1 MKAGEPAVPIV
12 PVALPVSRSR
22 IGAYISL
29 FRLRQWLKNG
39 FVLAGLFFS
48 DQLFEAQTAIHSL
61 VATLAFCL
69 VSSAV
74 YCINDVLDR
83 EADAVHPEKQHRP
96 LASGVL
102 TPAAAVRAAVL
113 LVAAAGV
120 MVAAIRPPAAV
131 PLILAAYLALNLAY
145 SYRLKHVAIVDV
157 SIIAA
162 GFVLRLVAGTY
173 AVDVTPSSWIV
184 LCTGLLSLFLAL
196 GKRRG
201 DLERE
206 DAANRASLDGYTI
219 AFVDQALSTMAAAT
233 IVVYALFTVSD
244 YAQARFDAP
253 LLYLTTFPVAIGILR
268 YLQMVLVH
276 GRYGS
281 PADLAAQDRV
291 LQLIVIAWIGLFF
304 VFVYG

>member
-1 MKAGEPAVPIV
+1 MTAAD
-12 PVALPVSRSR
+12 VANVRVDRSR
-22 IGAYISL
+22 LASYVSL
-29 FRLRQWLKNG
+29 LRIKQWVKNG

-48 DQLFEAQTAIHSL
+48 DQLFELETATRSL
-61 VATLAFCL
+61 VATIAFCF

-74 YCINDVLDR
+74 YCMNDLFDR
-83 EADAVHPEKQHRP
+83 EADAAHPEKRRRP

-102 TPAAAVRAAVL
+102 SPSAAVRAAAIL
-113 LVAAAGV
+113 LVLASAL
-120 MVAAIRPPAAV
+120 MLLTRPHPAV
-131 PLILAAYLALNLAY
+131 PAILGAYLVMNVAY
-145 SYRLKHVAIVDV
+145 SRYLKHMAIVDV
-157 SIIAA
+157 TVIAA

-173 AVDVTPSSWIV
+173 AVRVSPSSWIV
-184 LCTGLLSLFLAL
+184 LCTGLLALFLAL

-206 DAANRASLDGYTI
+206 GADQRASLGGYTI

-244 YAQARFDAP
+244 YAQLRFDAP
-253 LLYLTTFPVAIGILR
+253 LLYLTTFPVAIAILR
-268 YLQMVLVH
+268 YLQLVVVH

-281 PADLAAQDRV
+281 PADLALQDRV
-291 LQLIVIAWIGLFF
+291 LQLIVVVWIGLFF